1 MQIFLFIFPDPGSE
15 ANKKLTRNRENWH
28 YLLRLVSLLRNL
40 NPDQGGKN
48 TDPDQETKKMT
59 RIRGS
64 GHYLPVYAMVFFVPA
79 PDLGSGS
86 RSLKKIQIR
95 IKRPTKITRI
105 RES

>member
-64 GHYLPVYAMVFFVPA
+64 GHYLPVYAMVFLFLLRILD
-79 PDLGSGS
+79 PD
-86 RSLKKIQIR
+86 Q
-95 IKRPTKITRI
+95 
-105 RES
+105 EA